1 MNNQQNSNNLSKIL
15 NKFQEIS
22 KLENDEEYKFPIS
35 EVIRVT
41 SLLLFSPTKDE
52 SLSKELEQIITELRP
67 DHQKELETLLCQ

>member
-1 MNNQQNSNNLSKIL
+1 MNYSSGSNNLSKIL

-22 KLENDEEYKFPIS
+22 KSENDEEYKFSIS

-41 SLLLFSPTKDE
+41 GLLLFSPKDE
-52 SLSKELEQIITELRP
+52 SLSQELKQIKTELRP